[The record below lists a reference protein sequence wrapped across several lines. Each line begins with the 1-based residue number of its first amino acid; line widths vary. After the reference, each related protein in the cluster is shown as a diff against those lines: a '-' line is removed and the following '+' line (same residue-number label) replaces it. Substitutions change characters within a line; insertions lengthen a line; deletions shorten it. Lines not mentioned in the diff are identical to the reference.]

1 MSEAE
6 SRSGP
11 EPEVPMQ
18 EGSPP
23 PAGPAKR
30 VLDTNLLMARAI
42 REGTPPK
49 ATSEVEPAP
58 DGVKVEK
65 EAATTPSGDEQPPKP
80 KLKKRIVIRRIV
92 RKKKVVPKKDEKF
105 YLRTAFDLLD
115 RDQDGHV
122 TPEEL
127 QFMLR
132 NLGIHVRDELI
143 DDLLREASRTGSGLI
158 DETEFLQWVAR
169 IQALKEAAE
178 SSTSSSSSSSTS
190 TTQAADDDLTQD
202 LVAAFRVFDRDGNG
216 YITRDELKS
225 AMDMIG
231 ENVTEYQL
239 NEMLELA
246 DADKD
251 GRINYEEFARLLL

>member
-1 MSEAE
+1 MSATINRVNAKPNE
-6 SRSGP
+6 SNEMLGAALIGRRKSNP
-11 EPEVPMQ
+11 
-18 EGSPP
+18 
-23 PAGPAKR
+23 
-30 VLDTNLLMARAI
+30 T
-42 REGTPPK
+42 
-49 ATSEVEPAP
+49 
-58 DGVKVEK
+58 VKSRTLTE
-65 EAATTPSGDEQPPKP
+65 EE
-80 KLKKRIVIRRIV
+80 I
-92 RKKKVVPKKDEKF
+92 KD
-105 YLRTAFDLLD
+105 LRTAFDLLD

-169 IQALKEAAE
+169 IQALKEE
-178 SSTSSSSSSSTS
+178 SNSGSSGSSSSS

-251 GRINYEEFARLLL
+251 GRINYEDFQNFFLNNLDTFVQPAQATSSGRK

>member
-1 MSEAE
+1 MRRE
-6 SRSGP
+6 
-11 EPEVPMQ
+11 
-18 EGSPP
+18 
-23 PAGPAKR
+23 
-30 VLDTNLLMARAI
+30 
-42 REGTPPK
+42 REGERECVSVIK
-49 ATSEVEPAP
+49 SLSSVSQVRMSGFYNHIKMLGASLIGRRKSTS
-58 DGVKVEK
+58 
-65 EAATTPSGDEQPPKP
+65 TTSKGRTLTEEE
-80 KLKKRIVIRRIV
+80 I
-92 RKKKVVPKKDEKF
+92 KD
-105 YLRTAFDLLD
+105 LRTAFDLLD

-169 IQALKEAAE
+169 IQALKEE
-178 SSTSSSSSSSTS
+178 TSTSNSSSSSSSTS

>member
-1 MSEAE
+1 MSTAVNMAGAKPNE
-6 SRSGP
+6 SNES
-11 EPEVPMQ
+11 
-18 EGSPP
+18 
-23 PAGPAKR
+23 
-30 VLDTNLLMARAI
+30 T
-42 REGTPPK
+42 
-49 ATSEVEPAP
+49 TSKGRTLTEE
-58 DGVKVEK
+58 E
-65 EAATTPSGDEQPPKP
+65 
-80 KLKKRIVIRRIV
+80 I
-92 RKKKVVPKKDEKF
+92 KD
-105 YLRTAFDLLD
+105 LRTAFDLLD

>member
-1 MSEAE
+1 MSGFYSHIKMLGAALIGRRKNTP
-6 SRSGP
+6 S
-11 EPEVPMQ
+11 
-18 EGSPP
+18 
-23 PAGPAKR
+23 K
-30 VLDTNLLMARAI
+30 ARALTEEEI
-42 REGTPPK
+42 
-49 ATSEVEPAP
+49 
-58 DGVKVEK
+58 
-65 EAATTPSGDEQPPKP
+65 
-80 KLKKRIVIRRIV
+80 
-92 RKKKVVPKKDEKF
+92 KD
-105 YLRTAFDLLD
+105 LRTAFDLLD

-169 IQALKEAAE
+169 IQALKED
-178 SSTSSSSSSSTS
+178 SNTSNSSSSSSGNS

-251 GRINYEEFARLLL
+251 GKINYEDFQNFFLNNIDTFVQSGRK

>member
-1 MSEAE
+1 MSA
-6 SRSGP
+6 
-11 EPEVPMQ
+11 
-18 EGSPP
+18 
-23 PAGPAKR
+23 
-30 VLDTNLLMARAI
+30 AI
-42 REGTPPK
+42 N
-49 ATSEVEPAP
+49 ASSSNN
-58 DGVKVEK
+58 
-65 EAATTPSGDEQPPKP
+65 EAANEMLGASLIGRRKSTTSKGRALTEEE
-80 KLKKRIVIRRIV
+80 I
-92 RKKKVVPKKDEKF
+92 KD
-105 YLRTAFDLLD
+105 LRTAFDLLD

-169 IQALKEAAE
+169 IQAIKEE
-178 SSTSSSSSSSTS
+178 SSNSSSSSSSS
-190 TTQAADDDLTQD
+190 HGTTTAADDDLTQD

-231 ENVTEYQL
+231 ENVTEMQL

-251 GRINYEEFARLLL
+251 GRINYEDFQNFFLNNIDTLVEQQGGPK

>member
-1 MSEAE
+1 MSN
-6 SRSGP
+6 P
-11 EPEVPMQ
+11 EPERGPTAEV
-18 EGSPP
+18 SA
-23 PAGPAKR
+23 AGLRR
-30 VLDTNLLMARAI
+30 VMDSNFLTTRAI
-42 REGTPPK
+42 REGTPPR
-49 ATSEVEPAP
+49 AVDASTAEENVSEN
-58 DGVKVEK
+58 VKVQS
-65 EAATTPSGDEQPPKP
+65 AGTTVSGAETNNAESNSPKP
-80 KLKKRIVIRRIV
+80 KLKKRIIRRIV
-92 RKKKVVPKKDEKF
+92 RKKKIVPRKDEKF

-169 IQALKEAAE
+169 IQALKED
-178 SSTSSSSSSSTS
+178 SNTSNSSSSSSGNS

-251 GRINYEEFARLLL
+251 GKINYEEFARLLL